1 MLRVAS
7 NVAQA
12 GRALPSGKA
21 ALSVIRASALAWRNA
36 AFGTVSSNTVPA
48 SRAGGLIGSTE
59 INPRPDASAEV
70 DPSPTEPA
78 SAAVVVPACCGD
90 VDELEAAAPEV
101 VPVVDPV
108 PEVCDDVDEPD
119 ELPPVVVPAAVL
131 PDPCVV
137 ADEPE
142 VVVPPRV
149 VPVPVPVPLCHIM
162 PPEVVPVVDP
172 APEVCDDVD
181 EPDELP
187 PVVVPAAVLPD
198 PCVVADEPEV
208 VVPPRVVPVVDP
220 VPEVCDDVDE
230 PDALPPEVAPPEVG
244 EGAGGT
250 TTTGIASAGA
260 EVGELTNGRFS

>member
-137 ADEPE
+137 
-142 VVVPPRV
+142 V
-149 VPVPVPVPLCHIM
+149 
-162 PPEVVPVVDP
+162 
-172 APEVCDDVD
+172 
-181 EPDELP
+181 
-187 PVVVPAAVLPD
+187 
-198 PCVVADEPEV
+198 DEPEV